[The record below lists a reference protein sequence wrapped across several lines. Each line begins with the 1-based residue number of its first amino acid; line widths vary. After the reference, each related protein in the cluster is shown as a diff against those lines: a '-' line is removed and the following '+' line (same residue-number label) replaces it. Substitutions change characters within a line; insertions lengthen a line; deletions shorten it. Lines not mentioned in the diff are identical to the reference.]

1 MQPVEQQ
8 IRALVVDDESGI
20 RQAVA
25 RVLRNAGLEALTAES
40 GEDALLVLQRERI
53 DVAVLDIR
61 MPGLTGIDVL
71 ARMKED
77 RHPAEVVMMTAH
89 ADAEL
94 HLSLTKQGAYAL
106 VTKPFQANEAIVIEV
121 VNAAA
126 YKRLREQ
133 SERLQVQLADRSI
146 AGTVT
151 SLALHELAFAEAKKR
166 VVNEFTNAYV
176 KALLEATNNNVSE
189 AARRSGLDRS
199 NFRRLFRKPA

>member
-1 MQPVEQQ
+1 MMGGESA

-40 GEDALLVLQRERI
+40 GEDALALLQKEPI

-71 ARMKED
+71 RNLKEQQ
-77 RHPAEVVMMTAH
+77 HPAEVVMMTAH
-89 ADAEL
+89 ADAQL
-94 HLSLTKQGAYAL
+94 HLDLAKQGAYAL
-106 VTKPFQANEAIVIEV
+106 VTKPFQANEAIIIKV
-121 VNAAA
+121 VNAATH
-126 YKRLREQ
+126 KRLRERSQ
-133 SERLQVQLADRSI
+133 RLQEQLADRSI

-151 SLALHELAFAEAKKR
+151 SLSLHELAFAEAKKR
-166 VVNEFTNAYV
+166 VVTEFTNAYV
-176 KALLEATNNNVSE
+176 AALLEATNNNVSE

-199 NFRRLFRKPA
+199 NFRRLLKKPA

>member
-1 MQPVEQQ
+1 MEQQ

-25 RVLRNAGLEALTAES
+25 RVLRNAGLETLTAES
-40 GEDALLVLQRERI
+40 GEDALLILQRERI

>member
-1 MQPVEQQ
+1 
-8 IRALVVDDESGI
+8 
-20 RQAVA
+20 
-25 RVLRNAGLEALTAES
+25 
-40 GEDALLVLQRERI
+40 
-53 DVAVLDIR
+53 
-61 MPGLTGIDVL
+61 
-71 ARMKED
+71 
-77 RHPAEVVMMTAH
+77 MMTAH

>member
-1 MQPVEQQ
+1 MQSVEQQ

-25 RVLRNAGLEALTAES
+25 RVLRNAGLETLTAES
-40 GEDALLVLQRERI
+40 GEDALLILQRERI

>member
-1 MQPVEQQ
+1 MLLGDQV

-20 RQAVA
+20 RQAIA
-25 RVLRNAGLEALTAES
+25 RVLRNAGVEAITADS
-40 GEDALLVLQRERI
+40 GEGALEVLQTEKI
-53 DVAVLDIR
+53 DVAVVDIR
-61 MPGLTGIDVL
+61 MPGITGTDVL
-71 ARMKED
+71 TRMKEE

-89 ADAEL
+89 ADSAL
-94 HLSLTKQGAYAL
+94 HLSLTTKGAYAL
-106 VTKPFQANEAIVIEV
+106 LTKPFPSNEVIVVEV

-133 SERLQVQLADRSI
+133 SERLQKQLADRSI

-151 SLALHELAFAEAKKR
+151 SLALHEIAFAEAKRR
-166 VVNEFTNAYV
+166 VVSEFTSAYV

-199 NFRRLFRKPA
+199 NFRRLFKKPA

>member
-1 MQPVEQQ
+1 MQSVEQQ

-25 RVLRNAGLEALTAES
+25 RVLRNAGLETLTAES